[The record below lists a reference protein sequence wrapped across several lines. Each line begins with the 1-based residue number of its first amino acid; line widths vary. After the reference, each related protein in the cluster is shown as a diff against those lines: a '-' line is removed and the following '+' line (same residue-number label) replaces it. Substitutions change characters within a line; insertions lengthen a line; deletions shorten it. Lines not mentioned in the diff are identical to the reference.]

1 MVELRK
7 EFEQIRANRVEK
19 SDLLHSR
26 THEVDRLVSPVS
38 IFSFWRTTLGHIINT
53 SDHFNVEYQDQETE
67 CHCGGDG
74 GREGT
79 DGDRA
84 T

>member
-26 THEVDRLVSPVS
+26 THEVDRLVSPMS
-38 IFSFWRTTLGHIINT
+38 FFFSFWRTTLGHIINT
-53 SDHFNVEYQDQETE
+53 PDHSNVEYQGQET
-67 CHCGGDG
+67 
-74 GREGT
+74 
-79 DGDRA
+79 
-84 T
+84 